1 MDKRYG
7 LGRELET
14 VDPETGNTVTAYS
27 IDAPAAQRLAA
38 EEYVARMAAAGVKPS
53 WWREFIQKIRMA
65 LARLP
70 GFREIR
76 MTDRQIEILL
86 ARSAR
91 VMRRNVR
98 TAAGTGVRLMADG
111 VDSKA
116 DKTLNNLRSSPA
128 EYERFYRKYVP
139 GFDTV
144 ELIATAAL
152 PGFREGRRILGDYM
166 LSCRDFITRADF
178 PDEIGRYNFPADIH
192 PSCP

>member
-91 VMRRNVR
+91 AMRRNVR